1 MSIILADNVRHCPV
15 IHFHRSF
22 PVLAPPR
29 RRCRRDRCWRTA
41 QWLGLAVV
49 VRSRRRVQCRS
60 GGDEPPVVSK
70 GSKEAPIEEPVHVE
84 EPVLPAA
91 SAAEPVKSQKPVIQP
106 AVGDP
111 DPPDQKKVPA
121 EPSSEADESIE
132 AASDET
138 AFEVA
143 ETSTETPETITEN
156 VDDISSDTDT
166 TEASEDMD
174 EDDSE
179 EMDQVERMMGLEA
192 FQVLPKEPTP
202 PPASC
207 SERQV
212 EHEELPICGM
222 QEEILKQ
229 VCCPKRSCEAGNCHG
244 LSIVLLQ
251 CVFIHKW
258 M

>member
-1 MSIILADNVRHCPV
+1 M
-15 IHFHRSF
+15 
-22 PVLAPPR
+22 
-29 RRCRRDRCWRTA
+29 
-41 QWLGLAVV
+41 V

-156 VDDISSDTDT
+156 VDDISSDT

-229 VCCPKRSCEAGNCHG
+229 VGCPKKSCEAGNFHG
-244 LSIVLLQ
+244 LPIVITASMR
-251 CVFIHKW
+251 FHT
-258 M
+258 

>member
-15 IHFHRSF
+15 IHFHRSL

-156 VDDISSDTDT
+156 VDDISSDT

-174 EDDSE
+174 EEDDSE

-229 VCCPKRSCEAGNCHG
+229 VCCPKKSCEAGNFHG
-244 LSIVLLQ
+244 LPIVLLQ
-251 CVFIHKW
+251 CVFMHKL

>member
-1 MSIILADNVRHCPV
+1 M
-15 IHFHRSF
+15 
-22 PVLAPPR
+22 
-29 RRCRRDRCWRTA
+29 
-41 QWLGLAVV
+41 
-49 VRSRRRVQCRS
+49 
-60 GGDEPPVVSK
+60 VSK

-111 DPPDQKKVPA
+111 DPPDQKKMPA

-132 AASDET
+132 AASHEI

-143 ETSTETPETITEN
+143 ETSTETPPETVTEN
-156 VDDISSDTDT
+156 DDVSSDTN
-166 TEASEDMD
+166 EGSEDMD

-179 EMDQVERMMGLEA
+179 DMDEVERMMGLEA
-192 FQVLPKEPTP
+192 FQMLPREPTP
-202 PPASC
+202 PPTSC
-207 SERQV
+207 IERRV

-229 VCCPKRSCEAGNCHG
+229 VGCPKKSCGKQAICM
-244 LSIVLLQ
+244 
-251 CVFIHKW
+251 VFP
-258 M
+258 

>member
-1 MSIILADNVRHCPV
+1 M
-15 IHFHRSF
+15 
-22 PVLAPPR
+22 
-29 RRCRRDRCWRTA
+29 
-41 QWLGLAVV
+41 
-49 VRSRRRVQCRS
+49 
-60 GGDEPPVVSK
+60 VSK

-132 AASDET
+132 AASDEI

-143 ETSTETPETITEN
+143 ETSTETPPETITEN
-156 VDDISSDTDT
+156 EDDISSDT

-174 EDDSE
+174 EEDDSE

-229 VCCPKRSCEAGNCHG
+229 VGCPKKSCGKQVI
-244 LSIVLLQ
+244 SM
-251 CVFIHKW
+251 VFP
-258 M
+258 